1 MDGRDAHPRRR
12 KHLQEV
18 EMYERFLTMLSRAY
32 TLELSDLRRQEGQ
45 TVTEYGIVLA
55 FVAIALV
62 AVLVTLKTGI
72 TTFIGKV
79 NTAIS
84 VLPGF

>member
-1 MDGRDAHPRRR
+1 
-12 KHLQEV
+12 
-18 EMYERFLTMLSRAY
+18 MYERFLTMLARAY
-32 TLELSDLRRQEGQ
+32 TVEISDLRRQEGQ
-45 TVTEYGIVLA
+45 TVTEYSIVLA

-72 TTFIGKV
+72 SVFIGKV
-79 NTAIS
+79 NDAIK